1 MKKCSH
7 CKEYFPLEEFH
18 KSRSSKDGLQNK
30 CKPCQRKLAL
40 PNSRLSNKRQC
51 YAEGEYISFKHPF
64 HIPGGKFKTKSEW
77 YEKVKELTGFDV
89 SHLLK
94 EAQKEEETKTEGF
107 VYVIYNQAWDGWYK
121 VGKAD
126 DVEKRLRSY
135 QTGDP
140 HRAYK
145 VCYEMAFD
153 DCKAAEEAVLN
164 ALQEDD
170 KVIKSHEWVV
180 TSFDRI
186 RNIINEVKREEV
198 SSGHRD
204 ELNSQF
210 DLVLCN

>member
-1 MKKCSH
+1 MKKCNVCKQVKALEAFYFHHNKSFGRQDE
-7 CKEYFPLEEFH
+7 CKE
-18 KSRSSKDGLQNK
+18 
-30 CKPCQRKLAL
+30 CKRHI
-40 PNSRLSNKRQC
+40 NKRLNAIHNPLQMRV
-51 YAEGEYISFKHPF
+51 EGKYIKKSHPL
-64 HIPGGKFKTKSEW
+64 HIPGFIAQSWIEVYKAHNLPIPFDQSE
-77 YEKVKELTGFDV
+77 TN
-89 SHLLK
+89 SPT
-94 EAQKEEETKTEGF
+94 AEGY
-107 VYVIYNQAWDGWYK
+107 VYVIYNPAWTDWYK

-145 VCYEMAFD
+145 VCYEMFFD
-153 DCKAAEEAVLN
+153 DCKAAEEAVLK

-186 RNIINEVKREEV
+186 RNIINEVKREEA